1 VIREREVIFETAT
14 ATFGQRGRC
23 LFVKNKVHR
32 IPPSVHCWTGMLK
45 AKPAAVDAL
54 SLIKFCELPA
64 LIKGPAHGDVAAL

>member
-1 VIREREVIFETAT
+1 
-14 ATFGQRGRC
+14 
-23 LFVKNKVHR
+23 
-32 IPPSVHCWTGMLK
+32 MLK